1 MSRSRA
7 ARRHSREAA
16 LQVLYAIDLAPGT
29 GSRGERGAEAF
40 DQAVLHLE
48 LPPAVRPFARELV
61 EGVAERLAEIDARI
75 SACSRHWRLDRMAA
89 VDRNLLRLATYEIL
103 CGETPAEIAI
113 DEAVEI
119 AQRFGGDASP
129 GFVNGVLDAIA
140 RGERKQS
147 A

>member
-1 MSRSRA
+1 VSRSRA
-7 ARRHSREAA
+7 SRRQSREAA
-16 LQVLYAIDLAPGT
+16 LQVLYAIDLAPGD
-29 GSRGERGAEAF
+29 GSRSERGSEAF
-40 DQAVLHLE
+40 EQAALHLE

-61 EGVAERLAEIDARI
+61 EGVAERLTEIDARI
-75 SACSRHWRLDRMAA
+75 SDCSRHWRLDRMAA
-89 VDRNLLRLATYEIL
+89 VDRNLLRLATLEIL
-103 CGETPAEIAI
+103 RDETPAVVVI

-129 GFVNGVLDAIA
+129 GFVNGILDAIA